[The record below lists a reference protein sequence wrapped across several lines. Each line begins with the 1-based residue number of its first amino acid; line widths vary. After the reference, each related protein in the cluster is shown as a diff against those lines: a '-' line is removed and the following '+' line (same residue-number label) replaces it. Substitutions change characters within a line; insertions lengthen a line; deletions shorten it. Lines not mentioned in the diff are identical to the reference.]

1 MAENDNI
8 AVVILAAGQSSRM
21 KQAKQLLPWG
31 HSTLLG
37 TAIKEALQSSSE
49 KVCVVLGAKAATIQ
63 MQFKST
69 EVSWILNKN
78 WNKGMG
84 SSISCA
90 INYLLQSNMNYD
102 GILIMLCDQPLID
115 ADYINKM
122 IATFKRSNKG
132 IVATAYK
139 HSNGVPVLFD
149 KKYLEDLSSLEGNIG
164 AKQIITANSNDVIAI
179 NPNGKEKD
187 LDTMEEYKQALK
199 TFSIIHDKHLNK

>member
-1 MAENDNI
+1 MAETDNI
-8 AVVILAAGQSSRM
+8 AVVILAAGESSRM

-31 HSTLLG
+31 TTTLLG
-37 TAIKEALQSSSE
+37 KAIEEALQSNSK
-49 KVCVVLGAKAATIQ
+49 KVYVVLGAKAETIQ

-78 WNKGMG
+78 WKKGMG

-90 INYLLQSNMNYD
+90 INYLVHLKTNYD

-122 IATFKRSNKG
+122 IATFKRSNKR

-149 KKYLEDLSSLEGNIG
+149 KKYLEDLSNLQGNIG
-164 AKQIITANSNDVIAI
+164 AKQIIAANSNGVIAI

-187 LDTMEEYKQALK
+187 LDTMEEYQQALK
-199 TFSIIHDKHLNK
+199 NI

>member
-1 MAENDNI
+1 MAETDNI
-8 AVVILAAGQSSRM
+8 AVVILAAGESSRM

-31 HSTLLG
+31 TTTLLG
-37 TAIKEALQSSSE
+37 KAIEEALQSNSK
-49 KVCVVLGAKAATIQ
+49 KVYVVLGAKAETIQ

-78 WNKGMG
+78 WKKGMG

-90 INYLLQSNMNYD
+90 INYLVHLKTNYD

-122 IATFKRSNKG
+122 IATFKRSNKR

-149 KKYLEDLSSLEGNIG
+149 KKYLEDLSNLEGNIG
-164 AKQIITANSNDVIAI
+164 AKQIIAANSNGVIAI

-187 LDTMEEYKQALK
+187 LDTMEEYQQALK
-199 TFSIIHDKHLNK
+199 NI

>member
-1 MAENDNI
+1 MAETENI
-8 AVVILAAGQSSRM
+8 AVVILAAGESSRM
-21 KQAKQLLPWG
+21 QQSKQLLPWG
-31 HSTLLG
+31 TSTLLG
-37 TAIKEALQSSSE
+37 NAINEALESNSE
-49 KVCVVLGAKAATIQ
+49 KVYVVLGAKAETIQ
-63 MQFKST
+63 MQFNST
-69 EVSWILNKN
+69 DVTWILNKN
-78 WNKGMG
+78 WKKGMG

-90 INYLLQSNMNYD
+90 INYLVHLKTNYA

-122 IATFKRSNKG
+122 ISAFKRSKKG

-149 KKYLEDLSSLEGNIG
+149 KKYLEDLSNLQGNIG
-164 AKQIITANSNDVIAI
+164 AKEIIAANSKGVVAI

-199 TFSIIHDKHLNK
+199 KI

>member
-1 MAENDNI
+1 MAETDNI
-8 AVVILAAGQSSRM
+8 AVVILAAGESSRM

-31 HSTLLG
+31 KTTLLG
-37 TAIKEALQSSSE
+37 KAIKEALQSNSE
-49 KVCVVLGAKAATIQ
+49 KVYVVLGAKATTIQ

-69 EVSWILNKN
+69 DVNWILNKN
-78 WNKGMG
+78 WKKGMG

-132 IVATAYK
+132 IVATVYE

-149 KKYLEDLSSLEGNIG
+149 KKFLEDLSNLEGNIG
-164 AKQIITANSNDVIAI
+164 AKEIITANSNGVIAI
-179 NPNGKEKD
+179 NPYGKEKD
-187 LDTMEEYKQALK
+187 LDTLEEYQQALK
-199 TFSIIHDKHLNK
+199 NI